1 MFRNSRL
8 KAGLK
13 TLDNLV
19 YRVIS
24 ETKIMLQ
31 PKSFLYQIENN
42 VAYIT
47 LNRPER
53 LNALTFEVYR
63 ELTDTFVALRNE
75 KEVRAVVIKGEG
87 RAFCSGGDVRDII
100 GELFS
105 RDMAGLLEFTRMTCE
120 LVKNIRTLP
129 KPVIASL
136 NGTTAG
142 AGACIALASDIRIA
156 AEEAK
161 IAFLFVKVGLSGA
174 DMGAAFLLPRV
185 VGLAKATELLMTGD
199 FVSAQEAKEIGL
211 YNRVVTLENLENET
225 RNFAEKLAAGP
236 AFSLMMTKEL
246 LNREMETSLDTALEW
261 EAQAQAVCMQHPDYR
276 EAYEAFV
283 EKRTPKFQS

>member
-1 MFRNSRL
+1 M
-8 KAGLK
+8 
-13 TLDNLV
+13 
-19 YRVIS
+19 
-24 ETKIMLQ
+24 KI
-31 PKSFLYQIENN
+31 PTSFLYEKTDTG
-42 VAYIT
+42 VATIT

-63 ELTDTFVALRNE
+63 ELTDTFAALRNE
-75 KEVRAVVIKGEG
+75 TDVRVVVITGAG
-87 RAFCSGGDVRDII
+87 RAFCSGGDVHDII

-105 RDMAGLLEFTRMTCE
+105 RDMEGLLEFTRMTCE
-120 LVKNIRTLP
+120 LVRNIRALC

-174 DMGAAFLLPRV
+174 DMGAAYLLPRV
-185 VGLAKATELLMTGD
+185 VGLAKATELLYTGD
-199 FVSAQEAKEIGL
+199 FISAQEAERIGL
-211 YNRVVTLENLENET
+211 YNRVIPGDQ
-225 RNFAEKLAAGP
+225 LAAITRELADRLARGP
-236 AFSLMMTKEL
+236 AFALAKTKEL
-246 LNREMETSLDTALEW
+246 LDREAHMSLDAALEC
-261 EAQAQAVCMQHPDYR
+261 EAQAQAICMQHADYR

-283 EKRTPKFQS
+283 NKRAPKFE